1 MSNEKSM
8 ANILLNPWQP
18 FLSSTSFKPPKKDK
32 MSDHGRAKAA
42 SGSRNR
48 LESKNIV
55 NRTSSFN
62 YRSSSAVP
70 LHELPWAS
78 FDQYIEDKGRVIRSI
93 FPEKSASQLL
103 NREEWRVKMTPIQ
116 VLFLTCQP
124 VAHITAKCISEADD
138 YPPEIPGHITKF
150 FEIQITKCEFP
161 DLNPDYMPPNFSI
174 NGKGALYL
182 ERQGRHIWMKNL
194 LDITLN
200 ITFPPLLSWVPEY
213 VLQNIVQSVLENYA
227 EDINNGFAVGL
238 LADYNSF
245 KRNKARYSV

>member
-1 MSNEKSM
+1 
-8 ANILLNPWQP
+8 
-18 FLSSTSFKPPKKDK
+18 
-32 MSDHGRAKAA
+32 
-42 SGSRNR
+42 
-48 LESKNIV
+48 
-55 NRTSSFN
+55 
-62 YRSSSAVP
+62 
-70 LHELPWAS
+70 
-78 FDQYIEDKGRVIRSI
+78 
-93 FPEKSASQLL
+93 
-103 NREEWRVKMTPIQ
+103 MTPGWKEKKGTKDRH
-116 VLFLTCQP
+116 V
-124 VAHITAKCISEADD
+124 IST
-138 YPPEIPGHITKF
+138 YLL
-150 FEIQITKCEFP
+150 QTKCEFP

-213 VLQNIVQSVLENYA
+213 VLQNIVQSICDAKVGCSQVLENYA